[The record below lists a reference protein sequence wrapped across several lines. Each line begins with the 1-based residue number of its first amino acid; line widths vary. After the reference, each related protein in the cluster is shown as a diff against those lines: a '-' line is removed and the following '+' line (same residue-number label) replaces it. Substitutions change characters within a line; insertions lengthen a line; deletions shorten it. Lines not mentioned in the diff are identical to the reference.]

1 MIGRHEEASQKPFDF
16 SPRTMNDSSDNETT
30 ARVETTAATR
40 RALLVVDEGADAD
53 ALSERLAEAGL
64 RVETASIEEAAR
76 RAAESAPSI
85 VVLAFG
91 GREGEGRLG
100 SLARRMRA
108 EPASFALPVVF
119 IFKEDGR
126 TLRSAAGHVG
136 ADDYFS
142 HETKAE
148 ELRARLGALFW
159 RVEAGRRTAPA
170 SADQRGEID
179 NFIFLLDSVGADVR
193 RGTTGSVALLEVG
206 DEGVAVGTQ
215 RAREAQRARSI
226 RAAHSF
232 LKLNLRR
239 LDAVAFYGPAT
250 LLVYL
255 PNADA
260 SAARSTLAR
269 LCEEFNA
276 SPEAARLYAGLS
288 TFPSQGSEVEVLV
301 EQAED
306 ALKRTRGPNSQARVV
321 VYGEESPQVSP
332 PDAERRA
339 PLTHGL
345 TTTASTSAASSGNS
359 DAAREQAQA
368 VVGESKSAHASGAQ
382 GEGGGAGVSRAR
394 ASGDGRARARRLML
408 VVSDAARMAQV
419 NLLLRS
425 EGFEVRAAFDGR
437 HALNLLRVDSP
448 DLLVVD
454 YELREMDGVEMLRRL
469 AKQARAGQ
477 SPPAL
482 LLVPAGREDVRGE
495 ALAAGARALVELPY
509 DPVELLDALRDFGR
523 AE

>member
-1 MIGRHEEASQKPFDF
+1 MIGRREEASQKPFDF

-40 RALLVVDEGADAD
+40 CALLVADEGADAS
-53 ALSERLAEAGL
+53 ALSERLAAAGL
-64 RVETASIEEAAR
+64 GVETASVEEAAR
-76 RAAESAPSI
+76 RAAESAPSV

-91 GREGEGRLG
+91 DREGESRLV
-100 SLARRMRA
+100 SLARRLRA

-119 IFKEDGR
+119 IFREDER

-142 HETKAE
+142 HETTAE

-159 RVEAGRRTAPA
+159 RVEAGRRNAPA

-193 RGTTGSVALLEVG
+193 RGATGSVALLEIG

-215 RAREAQRARSI
+215 RAGEAQRARSI
-226 RAAHSF
+226 RAAHSS

-255 PNADA
+255 PNAEA

-301 EQAED
+301 EQAEA

-321 VYGEESPQVSP
+321 VYGEESPQVLP

-339 PLTHGL
+339 PSTHGV
-345 TTTASTSAASSGNS
+345 TATASTSSGSTGDS
-359 DAAREQAQA
+359 DAMREQAQA
-368 VVGESKSAHASGAQ
+368 SVGESKSAHAPGAQ
-382 GEGGGAGVSRAR
+382 GDGGAGVSRAR

-454 YELREMDGVEMLRRL
+454 YELREMDGIEMLRRL

-495 ALAAGARALVELPY
+495 ALAAGARSLVELPY

>member
-1 MIGRHEEASQKPFDF
+1 
-16 SPRTMNDSSDNETT
+16 MNDDAGKETT
-30 ARVETTAATR
+30 APAEPADSRR
-40 RALLVVDEGADAD
+40 RALLVADEGADAS
-53 ALSERLAEAGL
+53 ALTDKLAAAGL
-64 RVETASIEEAAR
+64 EVEAASVEAAAR
-76 RAAESAPSI
+76 RVVESAPSV

-91 GREGEGRLG
+91 GREGEGRLV

-108 EPASFALPVVF
+108 EPESFALPVVF
-119 IFKEDGR
+119 LFREDGR

-142 HETKAE
+142 QDAGAE
-148 ELRARLGALFW
+148 ELRARLESLFW
-159 RVEAGRRTAPA
+159 RAAAGRRNAPA
-170 SADQRGEID
+170 LADQRGEID
-179 NFIFLLDSVGADVR
+179 NFIFLLDSVGADAR
-193 RGTTGSVALLEVG
+193 RGAVGTVALLEVE
-206 DEGVAVGTQ
+206 DEGVAVGT
-215 RAREAQRARSI
+215 RGEREARRASSI
-226 RAAHSF
+226 KAAHSF

-255 PNADA
+255 PNAGA
-260 SAARSTLAR
+260 GAARTTLAR
-269 LCEEFNA
+269 LCEEFSA
-276 SPEAARLYAGLS
+276 SRAGARLCAGLS

-301 EQAED
+301 EQSEA
-306 ALKRTRGPNSQARVV
+306 ALTRSREPNSQARVV

-339 PLTHGL
+339 APA
-345 TTTASTSAASSGNS
+345 TTVTTMRTTAAASTSSPTS
-359 DAAREQAQA
+359 DQDSPRKQATA
-368 VVGESKSAHASGAQ
+368 TAGESKAAHASDAQREDGAD
-382 GEGGGAGVSRAR
+382 VSRAR
-394 ASGDGRARARRLML
+394 TSAESRARARRLML

-425 EGFEVRAAFDGR
+425 EGFEVRAAFDGQ
-437 HALNLLRVDSP
+437 HALNLLRIDRP
-448 DLLVVD
+448 DVLLVD

-469 AKQARAGQ
+469 AKQSHAGA

-482 LLVPAGREDVRGE
+482 MLVPAGREDVRGE
-495 ALAAGARALVELPY
+495 ALAAGARSLVELPY

>member
-1 MIGRHEEASQKPFDF
+1 MTDSIDSETSSSAEPTR
-16 SPRTMNDSSDNETT
+16 SP
-30 ARVETTAATR
+30 R
-40 RALLVVDEGADAD
+40 RALLVADEGADAS
-53 ALSERLAEAGL
+53 ALSERLAAAGL
-64 RVETASIEEAAR
+64 KVETASIEEAAR
-76 RAAESAPSI
+76 RAAESAPSV

-91 GREGEGRLG
+91 NREGEGRLI

-119 IFKEDGR
+119 IFRDDGR

-142 HETKAE
+142 RETPAE
-148 ELRARLGALFW
+148 ELCARLEALFW
-159 RVEAGRRTAPA
+159 RVEAGRRNAPA
-170 SADQRGEID
+170 LADQRGEID

-193 RGTTGSVALLEVG
+193 RGATGSVALLEVE

-215 RAREAQRARSI
+215 SAREAQRARSI

-276 SPEAARLYAGLS
+276 SPEAPRLYAGLS

-301 EQAED
+301 EQAEA
-306 ALKRTRGPNSQARVV
+306 ALKRTREPNSQARVV

-332 PDAERRA
+332 PDTERRA
-339 PLTHGL
+339 ASLLGSTS
-345 TTTASTSAASSGNS
+345 TATASTSTQSATGEHESP
-359 DAAREQAQA
+359 REQAQA
-368 VVGESKSAHASGAQ
+368 MVGESKSSHASGAQ
-382 GEGGGAGVSRAR
+382 GDGGAGVSRAR
-394 ASGDGRARARRLML
+394 ASGDGRARAKHLML

-425 EGFEVRAAFDGR
+425 EGFEVRAAFDGQ
-437 HALNLLRVDSP
+437 HALNLLRIDRP

-469 AKQARAGQ
+469 AKQSRAGQ
-477 SPPAL
+477 LPPAL
-482 LLVPAGREDVRGE
+482 LLVPEGREDVRGE
-495 ALAAGARALVELPY
+495 ALAAGARSLVELPY

-523 AE
+523 EE